1 MDRILHEKLRC
12 DIQQQMDSNLD
23 TQEKLRVVCRLVR
36 EHVPKYDWVG
46 FYIVSSNKELILG
59 PYAGEPTEHTHIRF
73 GQGICGQAAEQKK
86 TLVVQD
92 VKKETNYL
100 SCSPKVQS
108 EIVLPIFRNGEIIG
122 ELDVDSHRLAAFDE
136 SDRAFLED
144 ICDVVSRLL

>member
-1 MDRILHEKLRC
+1 LRC
-12 DIQQQMDSNLD
+12 DIQQKINSNLD
-23 TQEKLRVVCRLVR
+23 AQEKLSVVCRLVR

-59 PYAGEPTEHTHIRF
+59 SYAGEPTEHTHIRF

-108 EIVLPIFRNGEIIG
+108 EIVVPIFRNGEIIG
-122 ELDVDSHRLAAFDE
+122 ELDIDSHRLAAFDE